1 MEPVIR
7 NVRDLQT
14 PEIRSPMLISRDY
27 NPPSNTMLF
36 SEVQPGQSS
45 PHHIH
50 PWEHV
55 VYVVQGS
62 GTMFCDD
69 KAYPIKE
76 GDAVLIPPEVDHY
89 TLNDG
94 GAGNDRGSGNDGG
107 PEPLQRIEVNPLS
120 AGLGGARP
128 GGTEKGTGVAPV
140 IRNYREL
147 AGTPDTRIVS
157 VQDGAPNYI
166 MIYNGAI
173 DPGYASHRDAGGH
186 THTWEHMVYI
196 LEGHA
201 SLVVAGKTYPVTE
214 GDAVLVPPDVLHQ
227 WRNDGDTPMKRITFN
242 PLAAEGRYS

>member
-7 NVRDLQT
+7 NVRDMQT
-14 PEIRSPMLISRDY
+14 PETRSPMMISRDD
-27 NPPSNTMLF
+27 NPPTNTLLF

-50 PWEHV
+50 TWEHV

-62 GTMFCDD
+62 GTMFCDE

-94 GAGNDRGSGNDGG
+94 GAGNAGG

-147 AGTPDTRIVS
+147 TGTPDTRIIS
-157 VQDGAPNYI
+157 VPDGAPNFI

-186 THTWEHMVYI
+186 THSWEHMVYV

-201 SLVVAGKTYPVTE
+201 SLVVAGKTYPVTA

-227 WRNDGDTPMKRITFN
+227 WRNDGDTPMTRITFN
-242 PLAAEGRYS
+242 PLVAAGRYS